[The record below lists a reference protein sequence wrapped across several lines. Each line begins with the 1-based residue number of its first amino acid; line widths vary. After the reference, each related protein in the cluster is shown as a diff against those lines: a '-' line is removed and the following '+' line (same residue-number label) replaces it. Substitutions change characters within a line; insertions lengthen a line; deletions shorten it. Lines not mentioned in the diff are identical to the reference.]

1 MVLTMAGPLHVNSV
15 RAVPAVLGIAIAT
28 ASGCASTV
36 EVGPIAQALAPSVTA
51 VVALPTSVDWGGPSD
66 QRRLQRRAGD
76 RLLELTGGRAVIAE
90 ELVRGD
96 DDTSL
101 REALRA
107 LGEDPSSAV
116 SFSLHVG
123 FGKRLVNNANPISS
137 FQATRRLVVDFT
149 ARIEVRQVGSADLI
163 GAVEAVASGPAN
175 EPEVGADGERA
186 GPLLAID
193 EALATAVR
201 SFAPR
206 LLSRSRATLV
216 VEVPVA
222 SAGSL
227 VKRLAALGELYP
239 ELPAEDM
246 QRLAASRE
254 RFLVVEPGPLTG
266 LGLAR
271 GDLLGVPAGETAAS
285 RAALLRAVARG
296 RKPQL
301 AIDRGGQHYIL
312 AATP

>member
-1 MVLTMAGPLHVNSV
+1 MAGSTRANSLGV
-15 RAVPAVLGIAIAT
+15 VLGVAVAT
-28 ASGCASTV
+28 VSSCASTV
-36 EVGPIAQALAPSVTA
+36 EVGPIAQGLAPGVTA
-51 VVALPTSVDWGGPSD
+51 VVALPTSVIWGGPSD

-96 DDTSL
+96 DDASV
-101 REALRA
+101 REALAA
-107 LGEDPSSAV
+107 LGEDAASAV
-116 SFSLHVG
+116 SFSLRVG
-123 FGKRLVNNANPISS
+123 IGKRLVNNANPISS
-137 FQATRRLVVDFT
+137 FETGRRLVVDFT
-149 ARIEVRQVGSADLI
+149 ARIEVRHLGSSDVI
-163 GAVEAVASGPAN
+163 GAVETVASGPAN
-175 EPEVGADGERA
+175 EPEVGADGQRA
-186 GPLLAID
+186 GPLRAID
-193 EALATAVR
+193 EALETAVR

-206 LLSRSRATLV
+206 LLARSRPTLV
-216 VEVPVA
+216 VEVPLA

-239 ELPAEDM
+239 DLSVEDM

-254 RFLVVEPGPLTG
+254 RFLVVEPGLLGG

-271 GDLLGVPAGETAAS
+271 GDLVGVPAGQTAAS

-296 RKPQL
+296 RKPLL

-312 AATP
+312 AAAP